1 MLAVPL
7 PIEIIAEA
15 FVPVKNKLEAMGA
28 KVVLREGVRKC
39 GPVITDNGNQII
51 DCLWENPVDP
61 VKLEDEINDITGV
74 VEVGFFTKNKPIAFI
89 AKADGSLEVR
99 GL

>member
-1 MLAVPL
+1 
-7 PIEIIAEA
+7 
-15 FVPVKNKLEAMGA
+15 MGA